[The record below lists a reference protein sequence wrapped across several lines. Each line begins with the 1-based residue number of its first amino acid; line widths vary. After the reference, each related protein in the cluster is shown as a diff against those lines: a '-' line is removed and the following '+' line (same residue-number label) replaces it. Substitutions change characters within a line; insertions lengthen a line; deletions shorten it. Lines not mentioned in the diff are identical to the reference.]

1 MQQLVGP
8 AKARELFFS
17 GERIP
22 IEQCESLGLV
32 NRVVSDESLQDEA
45 MAWATT
51 LAQGPTRAMERMNK
65 NFLTA
70 LNGNLDS
77 SLVQEAKGLI
87 ESANSEDHREAVK
100 AFIEKREPTFKG
112 S

>member
-1 MQQLVGP
+1 MKISNKNYLLKNNVYE
-8 AKARELFFS
+8 KEKFCF
-17 GERIP
+17 
-22 IEQCESLGLV
+22 ESHPYLPYV
-32 NRVVSDESLQDEA
+32 
-45 MAWATT
+45 MK
-51 LAQGPTRAMERMNK
+51 K